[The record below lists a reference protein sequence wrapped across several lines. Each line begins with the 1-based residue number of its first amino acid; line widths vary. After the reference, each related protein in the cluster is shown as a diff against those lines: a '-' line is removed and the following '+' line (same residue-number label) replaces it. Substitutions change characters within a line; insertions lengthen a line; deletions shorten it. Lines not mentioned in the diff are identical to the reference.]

1 MRDLRVL
8 CLHGYHGSA
17 DILRGQMAPLAP
29 SLRDVELVHLD
40 APSLAVGDFGWWHN
54 PSRGWDRTRTWAT
67 ELFATQ
73 PRFDGVFGFSQGAAF
88 AGLLAGM
95 REEPDEHTIDF
106 DFAVMVGGFKNDA
119 PAHAPLYQ
127 HQFTLPSVHII
138 GRTDG
143 VIPPRE
149 SEALAAQF
157 ENPVVLEHSGGHVV
171 PGDAA
176 VVDGLTAF
184 LERMSRQAA
193 RLTGGDAVRGRQ

>member
-1 MRDLRVL
+1 LS
-8 CLHGYHGSA
+8 CTAYHGSA

-29 SLRDVELVHLD
+29 SLRNVELVHLD
-40 APSLAVGDFGWWHN
+40 APSLAAGDFGWWHN

-73 PRFDGVFGFSQGAAF
+73 PRFDGCSGSVRAPRF

-157 ENPVVLEHSGGHVV
+157 ENRWCSSIRAGTSSRGC
-171 PGDAA
+171 A
-176 VVDGLTAF
+176 VVGGLTAF
-184 LERMSRQAA
+184 LERMSRQVA